1 MFHIQIYLESKAHQV
16 RIGTQGSLKSL
27 RRLYFYEI
35 LIVYHWVRKYRI
47 LISDLLI
54 IFYSLEITIFN
65 QNLYNRWKINTIM
78 RKLSLT
84 FGLNYSMYEIAE
96 TYSIDIIIIDVRL
109 IDIKNIK

>member
-1 MFHIQIYLESKAHQV
+1 
-16 RIGTQGSLKSL
+16 
-27 RRLYFYEI
+27 
-35 LIVYHWVRKYRI
+35 
-47 LISDLLI
+47 
-54 IFYSLEITIFN
+54 
-65 QNLYNRWKINTIM
+65 M